1 VAVRADHFE
10 ASGALPA
17 IGGAATPRCVDKH
30 PTEFGVF
37 PDDLVTEHDWERPAE
52 VPVRDVNIRV
62 TNTAGND
69 LDDFL
74 ARAGDGDI
82 AFLGNEGLIRI
93 DENQGFHGT
102 STLRCQRA
110 VAGGERLGYS
120 IKYCISDTRIR
131 HSKMRNHGS
140 TH

>member
-1 VAVRADHFE
+1 
-10 ASGALPA
+10 
-17 IGGAATPRCVDKH
+17 
-30 PTEFGVF
+30 VF
-37 PDDLVTEHDWERPAE
+37 PDDLVTEHDWKRTAE
-52 VPVRDVNIRV
+52 VSIRDVNVRV
-62 TNTAGND
+62 ADAAGDD

-74 ARAGDGDI
+74 TRTSYGDVP
-82 AFLGNEGLIRI
+82 FLDDKGLVGS
-93 DENQGFHGT
+93 DENKGLHGA
-102 STLRCQRA
+102 STLRFQRV